1 VDKAKE
7 LSVIYLVERLSET
20 VSWHFSASNVIK
32 VNVAVLI
39 LLFSVLKVVIN
50 VFSPL
55 VVTVLAN
62 YIKCRIVISVQLEWL
77 KVST

>member
-1 VDKAKE
+1 
-7 LSVIYLVERLSET
+7 
-20 VSWHFSASNVIK
+20 VIK
-32 VNVAVLI
+32 VNVTVLI
-39 LLFSVLKVVIN
+39 LLFGVLKVVIN

-62 YIKCRIVISVQLEWL
+62 YIKCRLVISVQLEWL